1 MPWENLRMYYF
12 LIYIYFLIYLL
23 IFGYAGCC
31 VRVFSR
37 CGGRGPLSSRGARPS
52 LTEHEL

>member
-1 MPWENLRMYYF
+1 MYYF

-23 IFGYAGCC
+23 IFGYTGCR

-37 CGGRGPLSSRGARPS
+37 CGGRGLLSSCGTRPS

>member
-23 IFGYAGCC
+23 IFGYTGCR

-37 CGGRGPLSSRGARPS
+37 CGGRGLLSSCGTRPS